1 MSQDRS
7 DPSPL
12 GVNSTD
18 AELIQRAGAG
28 EERAWWL
35 LVERYK
41 RLVYSIP
48 SRYRL
53 PDDACDDVF
62 QNVFASV
69 LRSLPGVRDA
79 QSFPKWLI
87 TTTHRECWRWSR
99 RNPSATPID
108 ESVAGTSEDAPGEA
122 AQRWETQQK
131 VDVALQQLGG
141 RCERLL
147 RALFLDP
154 TKPSYASIAERLGIP
169 VGAIG
174 PTRARCLAK
183 LMEFLPDPR

>member
-1 MSQDRS
+1 MPPERPAQPPID
-7 DPSPL
+7 
-12 GVNSTD
+12 VSTAD
-18 AELIQRAGAG
+18 AELIQRAASGD
-28 EERAWWL
+28 ERAWWF

-53 PDDACDDVF
+53 PEDACDDVF

-69 LRSLPGVRDA
+69 LRALPSVRDA

-99 RNPSATPID
+99 RNPGAAVID
-108 ESVAGTSEDAPGEA
+108 ESVAGTSDDPPAEA
-122 AQRWETQQK
+122 AEQWETQQK
-131 VDVALQQLGG
+131 VDNALKKLGG

-154 TKPSYASIAERLGIP
+154 TKPSYSAIAERLEIP

-183 LMEFLPDPR
+183 LTDLLSDLR